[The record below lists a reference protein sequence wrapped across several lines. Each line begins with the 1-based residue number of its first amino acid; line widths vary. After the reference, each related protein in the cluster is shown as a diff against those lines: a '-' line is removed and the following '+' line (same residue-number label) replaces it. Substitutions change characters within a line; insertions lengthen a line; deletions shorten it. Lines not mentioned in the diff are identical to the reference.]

1 MHSAKNRLHNRTFSK
16 SLVFSRPPR
25 LALPLPFPLSFPSGP
40 FEYPD
45 VFISFDFISV
55 QALFSCE
62 ENRRILQHVVDKAF
76 DSTSTMSND
85 GKWMVLDREM
95 NRDRQEIRDAYNKP
109 DVKKIE
115 DDEDVH
121 HDVDDL
127 VLVANQQSTGL
138 IEVQTVEHD
147 QYLHEIQYADLD
159 GHLCNVNEFQHHQLM
174 NSPQI
179 LDDMSHL
186 DQQVYV
192 VGGKRQLDPIDDYN
206 NHKLEELQAHIT
218 EELNLRR
225 EEHKKKMELY
235 TMHLQQGQEIHK
247 ERIKLLKAKLRKL
260 QDEVHHID
268 YVICNRNLKR
278 KFKSGPI

>member
-1 MHSAKNRLHNRTFSK
+1 MHSEKNRLQNRTFSK
-16 SLVFSRPPR
+16 SLVFSPTAAFPPT
-25 LALPLPFPLSFPSGP
+25 PVSS
-40 FEYPD
+40 
-45 VFISFDFISV
+45 FISFWTFRVSGRVYLLRLYLCTSIFV
-55 QALFSCE
+55 LVRGKEAH
-62 ENRRILQHVVDKAF
+62 ILLHVVDKAF
-76 DSTSTMSND
+76 ANTSTMSD
-85 GKWMVLDREM
+85 DEKWMELGREM
-95 NRDRQEIRDAYNKP
+95 NRDRQEIRDAYDKP

-115 DDEDVH
+115 DDEHVH
-121 HDVDDL
+121 HDLDDL
-127 VLVANQQSTGL
+127 VLVANQESTGL

-147 QYLHEIQYADLD
+147 QYLDEIQYADLD
-159 GHLCNVNEFQHHQLM
+159 GQLCNVDEFQHQLM
-174 NSPQI
+174 NNPQI

-192 VGGKRQLDPIDDYN
+192 VGEKRQLDSIDDYDK
-206 NHKLEELQAHIT
+206 HKLEELQAHIT

-225 EEHKKKMELY
+225 EEHKKKMEVY

-247 ERIKLLKAKLRKL
+247 ERMKLLKAKLRKL